1 MAVTRVTQLSIS
13 QLTLQGLQEN
23 LGKLQGIQNKLSTGK
38 EVGRPSDNPSDA
50 VAALTFRSDI
60 RRFEQYSRNA
70 QDGLDWLGT
79 ADSTL
84 TGMLDQIRRAR
95 ELGLQGVNGS
105 QSADERQ
112 ALAAEVGTIKDS
124 LIGMANTQYQGRPIF
139 SGTAKDPSG
148 QAYDA
153 AGTYLGNSG
162 DVQRNVAPNVKIAVN
177 IPGSQVFGSDATG
190 LFATLTQLQQN
201 LQSGNLTGVGQ
212 NLDDLATATSTV
224 QNTLSVVGARY
235 NRVDNMKTLADGSV
249 DQLKSSLSDVEDID
263 LPKTIT
269 DLQLQQVSYQTAL
282 AAAAKVIQP
291 SLVDF
296 LR

>member
-23 LGKLQGIQNKLSTGK
+23 LGKLQGIQEKLSTGR

-70 QDGLDWLGT
+70 QDGLDWLGM

-84 TGMLDQIRRAR
+84 TGMLDQIRRAN
-95 ELGLQGVNGS
+95 ELGLQGINS
-105 QSADERQ
+105 SMSSDERQ
-112 ALAAEVGTIKDS
+112 ALAAEVGTIRDS
-124 LIGMANTQYQGRPIF
+124 LVGMANAQYQGRPIF

-148 QAYDA
+148 QAYDP
-153 AGTYLGNSG
+153 AGTYLGNQG
-162 DVQRNVAPNVKIAVN
+162 DVQRNVAPDVRISVNV
-177 IPGSQVFGSDATG
+177 PGSQVFGSDTTG
-190 LFATLTQLQQN
+190 LFATLTKLQQN
-201 LQSGNLTGVGQ
+201 LQSGNTSAVGQ
-212 NLDDLATATSTV
+212 NLTDLAAATSTV
-224 QNTLSVVGARY
+224 QNTLSTVGARY
-235 NRVDNMKTLADGSV
+235 NRVETMKTLADGNL
-249 DQLKSSLSDVEDID
+249 DQLKSSLSDVENID